1 MKLLSTFQIAEDV
14 ASKIEQVTRDKNIP
28 EDKLTI
34 VTKEEQ
40 KETVENLVN
49 VNVDGLS
56 KEDIRY
62 GTSTDKYKLDESD
75 DTLFMDTIKRGGFVI
90 LQEMP
95 KSRANEDELNHH
107 KDKEPAR
114 EDKSEKGDF
123 ESALDDHLSAPGFG
137 VDFKEP
143 GTNAQTHEDNF
154 NPDNHSEN
162 PETN

>member
-28 EDKLTI
+28 EDKLTV
-34 VTKEEQ
+34 VTKEDQ
-40 KETVENLVN
+40 KETIENLVK

-75 DTLFMDTIKRGGFVI
+75 ETLFMDTIKRGGFVI

-95 KSRANEDELNHH
+95 KPRTNDEELNHH
-107 KDKEPAR
+107 KEPPR
-114 EDKSEKGDF
+114 EDQDEKGDF
-123 ESALDDHLSAPGFG
+123 EEAIDNHISAPGFG

-143 GTNAQTHEDNF
+143 GTDAETHEDNF
-154 NPDNHSEN
+154 NPDNDSERRT
-162 PETN
+162 ED

>member
-28 EDKLTI
+28 EDKLTV
-34 VTKEEQ
+34 VTKEDQ
-40 KETVENLVN
+40 KETIENLVS

-62 GTSTDKYKLDESD
+62 GNSTDKYKLDESD
-75 DTLFMDTIKRGGFVI
+75 ETLFMDTIKRGGFVI

-95 KSRANEDELNHH
+95 KSRTNDEELDHH
-107 KDKEPAR
+107 KEPPR
-114 EDKSEKGDF
+114 EDQGEKGDF
-123 ESALDDHLSAPGFG
+123 EEAIDNHISAPGFG

-143 GTNAQTHEDNF
+143 GTDSETHEDNF
-154 NPDNHSEN
+154 NPDNDSERRT
-162 PETN
+162 ED